1 MYYINYGTGAGN
13 EEVEGTLEEAMK
25 IAEKG
30 LTYTQESVGIENEDG
45 ETIAVLP
52 WWGVEPGED
61 DIVTCQF
68 GSFGFY
74 GEWNVM

>member
-25 IAEKG
+25 IAEQG